1 MSLTLHRRPATE
13 AELRRIANAVARRE
27 VTYAEV
33 ERQLGY
39 APRTLPSRVRKALGP
54 SYVRRQRR
62 AFILGTVADLQPCT
76 AEQVADDLELSPDSV
91 RRMLSKLRSEGAVTS
106 SPAGCGLVWRVSAE
120 GAASPS
126 DARMVRA
133 DSPRLAFHPGVEQ
146 RRERGT
152 AWEGGRPGGR
162 RDPASAWSDAQ
173 PCREAR

>member
-62 AFILGTVADLQPCT
+62 AFILATVADLQPCT
-76 AEQVADDLELSPDSV
+76 AEQVADDLELSPDSM
-91 RRMLSKLRSEGAVTS
+91 RRSGKRIAVPSLQAWPRPVVAIAAPPPSRARSRLRPPSRSTGRSKSEPTF
-106 SPAGCGLVWRVSAE
+106 SA
-120 GAASPS
+120 AASTS
-126 DARMVRA
+126 
-133 DSPRLAFHPGVEQ
+133 
-146 RRERGT
+146 
-152 AWEGGRPGGR
+152 
-162 RDPASAWSDAQ
+162 
-173 PCREAR
+173 